1 MRRPTAVFECRF
13 GFRADTLRLRL
24 RLRLRERRAISCRRS
39 DNGAPEKARTLRGSG
54 NAVGTGPDPVSKM
67 LQS

>member
-13 GFRADTLRLRL
+13 GFRADT
-24 RLRLRERRAISCRRS
+24 LRLRERRAISCRRS

-67 LQS
+67 LQL